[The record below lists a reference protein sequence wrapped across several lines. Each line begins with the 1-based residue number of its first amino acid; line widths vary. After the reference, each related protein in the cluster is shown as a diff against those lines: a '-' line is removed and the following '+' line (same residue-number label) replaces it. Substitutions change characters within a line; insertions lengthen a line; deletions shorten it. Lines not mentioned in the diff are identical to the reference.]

1 MRQSGPYTSQRNLGH
16 HQVQVACQGAEEHH
30 TLNTGSRGGRKPGR
44 AGGHAHGTDDP
55 GDHGKDI
62 NRVVSE
68 ATLAVPSPGAE
79 EVAQGVE
86 GGGGR
91 DEQQGG

>member
-1 MRQSGPYTSQRNLGH
+1 MVCH
-16 HQVQVACQGAEEHH
+16 WAEEHY
-30 TLNTGSRGGRKPGR
+30 TLDTGSRGGKKPGR
-44 AGGHAHGTDDP
+44 KGGHAHGTVDP
-55 GDHGKDI
+55 VDHGTDI
-62 NRVVSE
+62 HRAASE

-91 DEQQGG
+91 DEQQGD